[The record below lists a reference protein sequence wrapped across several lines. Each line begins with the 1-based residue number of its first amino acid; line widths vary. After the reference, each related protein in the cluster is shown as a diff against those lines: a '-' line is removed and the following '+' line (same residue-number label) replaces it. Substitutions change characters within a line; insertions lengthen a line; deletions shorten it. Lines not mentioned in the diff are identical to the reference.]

1 MASLYFKYAAMN
13 SGKTTQLLQA
23 HYNYTE
29 RGMNPMAMCPSID
42 DRYGEGNIGARIG
55 LKLKAET
62 FGADTDLFDAF
73 MDKHTLKPVDIFL
86 IDEAQFLTREQVG
99 QLARIVDQMNVPVI
113 AFGLKTDFMGK
124 LFEGS
129 EALMC
134 LADNLE
140 EIKTICHC
148 GRKAIMTARFNENGE
163 IVRDGEQIE
172 IGDNDRYIALCRAH
186 FKQGKLSSQDEET
199 LEFRL
204 AV

>member
-29 RGMNPMAMCPSID
+29 RGMNPMAMCPAID

-62 FGADTDLFDAF
+62 FGPETDLFDAF

-86 IDEAQFLTREQVG
+86 IDEAQFLTRDQVD
-99 QLARIVDQMNVPVI
+99 QLARIVDKLDVPVI
-113 AFGLKTDFMGK
+113 AFGLKTDFMGR

-129 EALMC
+129 EALLC

-148 GRKAIMTARFNENGE
+148 GRKAIMTARFSDNGE

-172 IGDNDRYIALCRAH
+172 IGDNDRYIALCRSH
-186 FKQGKLSSQDEET
+186 YKQGKLSSQDEET
-199 LEFRL
+199 LDFRL